1 MKKLLYILL
10 ILPNLSIS
18 NELISNENFRIN
30 IIKNTKT
37 LSLKSISESADFTV
51 SMYELKGISKN
62 LVDVDFNKDSKILNL
77 SKVRPGNY
85 IISTRNND
93 QYVDYLI
100 GVMPNQI
107 NIIDE
112 KEIQKPII
120 NIVDKKMSIIMLEKK
135 SKVLVSFENNMG
147 KILFSNYFSSK
158 ELDNKVFNIENI
170 KGISNVTIIYDY
182 KTFENKLKT

>member
-1 MKKLLYILL
+1 
-10 ILPNLSIS
+10 
-18 NELISNENFRIN
+18 
-30 IIKNTKT
+30 
-37 LSLKSISESADFTV
+37 
-51 SMYELKGISKN
+51 
-62 LVDVDFNKDSKILNL
+62 
-77 SKVRPGNY
+77 
-85 IISTRNND
+85 
-93 QYVDYLI
+93 
-100 GVMPNQI
+100 MPNQI